1 MVTAKQKIVSLLIN
15 QYFLTTC
22 TIGIVFMAIAS
33 VIMGRYQ
40 WAITHSLLGLIIH
53 YVGRTWHIAGET
65 ILYRRCLQ
73 MRKYID
79 IKLCA
84 TFDLFYN
91 YSAKYE
97 DRHYVE
103 PIHDETNNWPW
114 TLFNKWSVHSNS
126 DHPLNVN
133 NETLKYIKGGR
144 LLHSGLATV
153 TSSPDI
159 DDMIKVVPELR
170 NVVQ

>member
-1 MVTAKQKIVSLLIN
+1 MFKVTKRSRREHGDSKTKDCVVTHQSIFFNDLYNRNCIYGNCLGNYGAISMGN
-15 QYFLTTC
+15 NTLT
-22 TIGIVFMAIAS
+22 
-33 VIMGRYQ
+33 
-40 WAITHSLLGLIIH
+40 L
-53 YVGRTWHIAGET
+53 
-65 ILYRRCLQ
+65 
-73 MRKYID
+73 
-79 IKLCA
+79 
-84 TFDLFYN
+84 
-91 YSAKYE
+91 SAKYE
-97 DRHYVE
+97 VRHYVE